1 VVTIVHGDLYLSVA
15 VGAIIAHTLRKYGDL
30 RMEQDAKD
38 LVAIERL
45 SIVLAPERA
54 EPLRRALSTLV
65 GPTSSERG
73 CLSCELYVAWP
84 TPNTVLLECRWDTL
98 ENLVQHLRSK
108 TYKDI
113 LQLME
118 LGAEAPVVEFLT
130 ISERKG
136 LEFVAE
142 VRGLPQ

>member
-1 VVTIVHGDLYLSVA
+1 
-15 VGAIIAHTLRKYGDL
+15 
-30 RMEQDAKD
+30 MEQDAKD

-54 EPLRRALSTLV
+54 EPLRRALSMLV
-65 GPTSSERG
+65 GPTLSERG

-84 TPNTVLLECRWDTL
+84 APDTVLLECRWDTL

-118 LGAEAPVVEFLT
+118 LGAEAPLVEFFT

-142 VRGLPQ
+142 VRGLQK